1 MSRYRLEGNNLFPA
15 ILKSLS
21 EPLETNEW
29 MNEQKPASP
38 YLVLKLAISNFAL
51 KWTNLG
57 ILKNLYF
64 ANAIWNLGIGRLH
77 VPVNLHEGAAQEL

>member
-1 MSRYRLEGNNLFPA
+1 MTVEQFRGCDMKHLFRGTNRKSLLMSRYRLEGNNLFPA

-38 YLVLKLAISNFAL
+38 YLVLKLAVSNFAR
-51 KWTNLG
+51 K
-57 ILKNLYF
+57 
-64 ANAIWNLGIGRLH
+64 
-77 VPVNLHEGAAQEL
+77 